1 MGLDIRELELKDFLA
16 VVSLVKNELGCN
28 DVSSDIYDRIM
39 RIYHDSNYATF
50 VADLGGSIVGFAGV
64 MRGLA
69 FEMDG
74 EYIRVIALA
83 VKREYFNS
91 SIGTQLIGKVE
102 DYALETGANSIA
114 ITSGLKRSD
123 IHSFYEKM
131 GYEKKGC
138 SFIKPLPVDKEP
150 TYNELF
156 SPIPH
161 RED

>member
-1 MGLDIRELELKDFLA
+1 MHIRELELKDFLG

-28 DVSSDIYDRIM
+28 DISSDIYDRIM
-39 RIYHDSNYATF
+39 RIYRDPHYVTF
-50 VADLGGSIVGFAGV
+50 VAKSDAGIIGFVGL
-64 MRGLA
+64 MRGMA

-83 VKREYFNS
+83 VKREYLEDG
-91 SIGTQLIGKVE
+91 IAALLLGQAE
-102 DYALETGANSIA
+102 DYALEIGAVSIA
-114 ITSGLKRSD
+114 LTSGLKRSD
-123 IHSFYEKM
+123 IHTFYEKM

-138 SFIKPLPVDKEP
+138 SFIKPLPVEKEP

-161 RED
+161 RENS